1 MKPKVLATLIRMAL
15 SATFVLPSSQLHAKR
30 LSDWLLDQ
38 PPSPEN
44 YPLGLSWRVP
54 SERVSQSELRH
65 DILKYLSGRDPE
77 VRESSETVERLRKW
91 VSSLPVTGRVPVA
104 LADAR
109 WLQANPSRDPVL
121 HPGESIVLPGRP
133 RTVTVVASN
142 GKICKAIHASGL
154 HAADYL
160 ERCHADKGVDW
171 AYIAQPDGKVER
183 NGAALWNSQKQD
195 EPAPGA
201 WIWAPSRNWPE
212 RFSESL
218 IAFLATQGPAPDSLS
233 ASPLTPYSSPL
244 APPSSRLT
252 PYIYPFAPSDLA
264 VTANDWGE
272 AGLLQMPTARMR
284 KAGDFSFTLSR
295 VYPYTR
301 GNVFF
306 QPFSW
311 MEAGFRYTNIS
322 NRLYGP
328 VSLSGSQAYKD
339 KSIDVKFNLLDE
351 SAWLPQVGLGLRDV
365 AGTGLF
371 SGEFLVG
378 SKRTGPFDWT
388 LGMGWGYVGARGDI
402 PNPIGRLFPAF
413 NTRNSNFGQGGALA
427 FSSYFRGP
435 AALFG
440 GVQYQTP
447 WEPLILKLEYDGNN
461 YQNEPLGNNFVQNSP
476 WNFGV
481 VYRAGDSVDLSMGIE
496 RGNTAMFGI
505 TLHTAM
511 DGLSMPK
518 LDDPPRVPVVPE
530 RPKASPDWSK
540 TGKDIAD
547 QTNWHVG
554 GIAGSGHDLTVT
566 IDDANETYWRDYLD
580 RAIAV
585 LHRDAPDSVDRFK
598 FVYRENGMPIAEH
611 VVDRQAWT
619 EEKTQAIAPSEE
631 QQSVTAEPP
640 SDPPETQLQLYEND
654 PQVFESHLGL
664 NFNYNL
670 GGPNGFILYEIAP
683 DERAKLRL
691 GKDTWLQGDVQYDV
705 LNNFNKFTYDAPS
718 NLPRVRTYLRE
729 YMTTSRL
736 NMPNLQLTHVGRLGD
751 SQYYSVYGGYLESM
765 FAGVGGEWLYRPFAS
780 KTAFGV
786 DLNEVKQRGFAQDF
800 SLRNYSVLT
809 GHGTL
814 YWDTGWQD
822 VLAMLSAG
830 RYLAGDIGV
839 TVDLSRVFKNGVR
852 VGAFFTKT
860 NVSSQQFGEGS
871 FDKGIYLTIPFDAF
885 MTKSSDTVGN
895 FLWKP
900 LTRDGGA
907 MLDRAV
913 ALYDLTSVRGDRTL
927 IFEPAPQPY
936 YASNPEDGQDEWQ
949 PQEIRQVSY
958 PQVIPKPTAIQWTSD
973 RPDYEQKLKGDLYAQ
988 GFRNIRV
995 SFDGSYRLSVSLSSE
1010 NIRPD
1015 SRAVGR
1021 AARIILRHVPL
1032 GTREILVSFA
1042 EHSDPVVT
1050 YDFFDLSRLKRYFDG
1065 EIGESDLKNFVDVKY
1080 LDPTVRETDPLA
1092 ALGDMKPQKE
1102 LKLSELV
1109 TPDLRPISRVERDV
1123 VGAARIAAQTDWV
1136 ETAAIGAGLV
1146 LGSSLLDK
1154 GANSFALKHASNSL
1168 LRNFDSFG
1176 NALPWVE
1183 SAGAALTALGSS
1195 DPELSRTGYASSE
1208 AIVTSYVLVLGV
1220 KYAVGRARPWTGHT
1234 NGNFSP
1240 FAGSASKGQD
1250 SFPSGHAIVSFAA
1263 LTPFAM
1269 EYHMPW
1275 LYGLGV
1281 ITDLSRVG
1289 SRNHWVSD
1297 TVAGSFL
1304 GYGIGKLFWES
1315 SRQQGGPHVFLM
1327 PYGAGLSWDM
1337 P

>member
-1 MKPKVLATLIRMAL
+1 MKPKVLAALIRMAL
-15 SATFVLPSSQLHAKR
+15 SAAFALPSSQLHAKR
-30 LSDWLLDQ
+30 LSDWLLEQ

-44 YPLGLSWRVP
+44 YPLGLSWLVP

-65 DILKYLSGRDPE
+65 DILEHLSGRDTE
-77 VRESSETVERLRKW
+77 VRQSSETVERFRKW
-91 VSSLPVTGRVPVA
+91 ISSLPVTGRVPVA
-104 LADAR
+104 VADAR
-109 WLQANPSRDPVL
+109 WLQANPSRDPVIR
-121 HPGESIVLPGRP
+121 PGDALILPLRP
-133 RTVTVVASN
+133 KTVAVVTSD
-142 GKICKAIHASGL
+142 GKICHVNHESGL
-154 HAADYL
+154 HAADYI
-160 ERCHADKGVDW
+160 ERCGADKGVDW
-171 AYIAQPDGKVER
+171 AYIAQPDGSVER
-183 NGAALWNSQKQD
+183 NGIALWNSQKQD

-201 WIWAPSRNWPE
+201 WIWAPSRDWPE

-218 IAFLATQGPAPDSLS
+218 IAFLATQGPAPDSLALPADP
-233 ASPLTPYSSPL
+233 ASTISTEILSSPKK
-244 APPSSRLT
+244 PSSLT
-252 PYIYPFAPSDLA
+252 SLA

-272 AGLLQMPTARMR
+272 AGLLQTPTARMR

-328 VSLSGSQAYKD
+328 VSLSGNQAYKD
-339 KSIDVKFNLLDE
+339 KSIDVKFNLMDE
-351 SAWLPQVGLGLRDV
+351 SAYLPQLGLGLRDI

-378 SKRTGPFDWT
+378 SKRTGPFDWS

-402 PNPIGRLFPAF
+402 PNPIGRLIPAF
-413 NTRNSNFGQGGALA
+413 NTRNSAGVGQGGNFA

-447 WEPLILKLEYDGNN
+447 WDPLILKLEYDGNN
-461 YQNEPLGNNFVQNSP
+461 YQREPLNNYLVQSSP

-481 VYRAGDSVDLSMGIE
+481 VYRASDSVDLSMGIE

-511 DGLSMPK
+511 DGLSVPK

-530 RPKASPDWSK
+530 RPKVSPDWSK

-554 GIAGSGHDLTVT
+554 SIAGSGHDVTVT
-566 IDDANETYWRDYLD
+566 IDDANEIYWHDYLD
-580 RAIAV
+580 RAVAV
-585 LHRDAPDSVDRFK
+585 LHRDAPDSVDRFR
-598 FVYRENGMPIAEH
+598 FVYREDGLPVAEH
-611 VVDRQAWT
+611 VVDRQVWT
-619 EEKTQAIAPSEE
+619 EERTRATAPSEKH
-631 QQSVTAEPP
+631 QSVTAEPP
-640 SDPPETQLQLYEND
+640 SDPPETQMQLYEND
-654 PQVFESHLGL
+654 PQIFEAHLGL

-705 LNNFNKFTYDAPS
+705 LNNFSKFTYDAPS

-736 NMPNLQLTHVGRLGD
+736 NMPNLQLTHVGELGD
-751 SQYYSVYGGYLESM
+751 NQYYSVYGGYLESM

-780 KTAFGV
+780 RTAFGV
-786 DLNEVKQRGFAQDF
+786 DLNEVEQRGFAQDF

-822 VLAMLSAG
+822 VLATLSAG

-839 TVDLSRVFKNGVR
+839 TVDLSKVFRNGVR

-860 NVSSQQFGEGS
+860 NVSAQQFGEGS
-871 FDKGIYLTIPFDAF
+871 FDKGIYLSIPFDAF

-907 MLDRAV
+907 KLDRAV

-936 YASNPEDGQDEWQ
+936 YASNPEDGQDDWK
-949 PQEIRQVSY
+949 PVVRQVAY
-958 PQVIPKPTAIQWTSD
+958 PQIIPKPTVTQWTSD
-973 RPDYEQKLKGDLYAQ
+973 RPDYEQKLEGDLYAQ
-988 GFRNIRV
+988 GFRNIRIAL
-995 SFDGSYRLSVSLSSE
+995 DGSYRLEVSFSSE

-1021 AARIILRHVPL
+1021 AARIILQHAPL
-1032 GTREILVSFA
+1032 ETRGILVSFA
-1042 EHSDPVVT
+1042 EHADPVVT
-1050 YDFFDLSRLKRYFDG
+1050 YDFFDLPKLRRYFEG
-1065 EIGESDLKNFVDVKY
+1065 EIGEADLKNSVEVKY
-1080 LDPTVRETDPLA
+1080 INPTATESDPLA
-1092 ALGDMKPQKE
+1092 FLGDMEPVKE

-1109 TPDLRPISRVERDV
+1109 MPDLRPIPRVERDV
-1123 VGAARIAAQTDWV
+1123 VGAARIAAGTDWI
-1136 ETAAIGAGLV
+1136 ETAAIGTGLV
-1146 LGSSLLDK
+1146 LGSSLFDK

-1168 LRNFDSFG
+1168 LRNFDAFG

-1183 SAGAALTALGSS
+1183 SAGAALAALGSH
-1195 DPELSRTGYASSE
+1195 DPELSRTGYAASE

-1269 EYHMPW
+1269 EYNMPW

-1315 SRQQGGPHVFLM
+1315 SRQQGGPHVYLT